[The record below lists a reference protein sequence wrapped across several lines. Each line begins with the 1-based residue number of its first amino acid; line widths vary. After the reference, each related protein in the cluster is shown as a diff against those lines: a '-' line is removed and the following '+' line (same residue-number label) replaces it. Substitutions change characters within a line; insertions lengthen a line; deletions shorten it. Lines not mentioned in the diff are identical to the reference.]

1 MAPKSTPQ
9 KPARPEVGEVLE
21 NVETPKLNW
30 KVIGQIA
37 VGFAVLWVLAFMAQ
51 PLVGWWGVGIAGVL
65 TLVALGFGLYVWNLT
80 RKSQNI
86 VEILKTAKDA
96 ESRKAALEQLKA
108 QAGGEGKDALNALAQ
123 AQLVAQD
130 DPESAMRILEGI
142 DLKKAPSV
150 IQDDVRANLALM
162 YLVNGRVKDARPL
175 VDEIT
180 LERQPQAKAR
190 AMYAAVM
197 AETFSRTGKHDEA
210 LKLLETYK
218 ADDPENAEIRPLLLR
233 ATVYGSMAAKKR
245 GLARTAMEKLAAIDP
260 NMLAPFVQRGVNPE
274 LQQLA
279 KQVLQTT
286 GLLKQPRPRMR

>member
-1 MAPKSTPQ
+1 MAPKITPQ

-175 VDEIT
+175 VDQIT
-180 LERQPQAKAR
+180 LDRQPQAKAR

-197 AETFSRTGKHDEA
+197 AETFARTGKHDEA

-218 ADDPENAEIRPLLLR
+218 ADDPENGEIRPSCSVR
-233 ATVYGSMAAKKR
+233 RSTARWRRRSVVWRVPRWRSSRRSIRTCWRRSCSAA
-245 GLARTAMEKLAAIDP
+245 
-260 NMLAPFVQRGVNPE
+260 
-274 LQQLA
+274 
-279 KQVLQTT
+279 
-286 GLLKQPRPRMR
+286 